1 MKAFLAVLLV
11 SIFWAPCFSSA
22 KISSKGEIEINQ
34 FFLDLTQSLNQKNPD
49 LIAALFKVDGELI
62 TLAGG
67 IYKGRNE
74 IKSLFGES
82 FAGPFKD
89 VSYEH
94 FVQFIRFT
102 DTHHVIVDG
111 VWKIANPDSSKNS
124 CGLFVFNLSKVNG
137 SWKIDL
143 SYSSE
148 PRQGHTAEHGRTVSW
163 TEICKK

>member
-11 SIFWAPCFSSA
+11 SAFLTPCFSKA
-22 KISSKGEIEINQ
+22 KVSLKSEAEINQ
-34 FFLDLTQSLNQKNPD
+34 FFLDLTQSLDQKNPD
-49 LIAALFKVDGELI
+49 MVAALFKADGELI

-67 IYKGRNE
+67 IYKGQNE
-74 IKSLFGES
+74 IKSLFAES

-89 VSYEH
+89 STYEH

-102 DTHHVIVDG
+102 DSHHAIVDG
-111 VWKIANPDSSKNS
+111 VWKITNPDLSKNS
-124 CGLFVFNLSKVNG
+124 CGIFVYNLSKLNG
-137 SWKIDL
+137 SWKINL

-148 PRQGHTAEHGRTVSW
+148 PRQGHTAEHGRIVSW